1 MNKVKKIVVRLS
13 YNSHLL
19 LDVTQ
24 ENMKL
29 ALQLLEQEIYDDRWE
44 ENDKVW
50 HAKQGDEITVRIENV
65 KISPPVSED

>member
-1 MNKVKKIVVRLS
+1 MSKVKKIVVRLS

-29 ALQLLEQEIYDDRWE
+29 ALQLLEQGVYDDRWE

-50 HAKQGDEITVRIENV
+50 YPKQSDEISVRIENV
-65 KISPPVSED
+65 TVRPEPQD